1 MNVKKKP
8 SKRILAAFLALLM
21 ILTMGQTGMI
31 GAFAAEQGY
40 TVTVTNSETSDP
52 VEGATLTV
60 ISAKDVTNF
69 DVVKADETF
78 TDDDNDGDI
87 EIAAIAEYL
96 ESNPDAEIS
105 FSFTVSAKD
114 YQTSDTQFIYV
125 RSENL
130 EDGFSVAL
138 KQNPT
143 VTVNVADE
151 DAANISAYLLAD
163 KDDKEGTEINISDD
177 TADFVPVGSFVKF
190 EIQDK
195 SNYITEITATNGEE
209 KAEPVISE
217 EITYVYEITDD
228 FVLDVE
234 YTAETYTLSVTYHDA
249 EGTVTADDSVSGK
262 LPGEVTVS
270 KSETQTVF
278 TITPNSQY
286 KISGIFF
293 NDANK
298 ENNLAPTNAEDREK
312 SYSFSVDN
320 TSIAAGSSN
329 TLDITFELR
338 TFTITVSQ
346 VVEGRGTVT
355 VCDENG
361 NIEPS
366 ANNPQSYEVLSGTTI
381 TLNFEGKEDY
391 KLVNLSSDDPNKQ
404 QLFSE
409 VVENTYTFSVD
420 KDIAF
425 TVDFNKIDSEL
436 LVGVPLDSI
445 FDVQGA
451 KLVDGVYYSSE
462 SSVTIT
468 PKKTIIYN
476 GETILENVSRADL
489 FFDGEFHEAK
499 LGLIKHP
506 ITIDKDTTITPLQIY
521 SGNWFSCDSDAVMK
535 IVFDTTAPVI
545 GEING
550 LPDEDKYVNTNI
562 TVSFT
567 VTDELSGVDSVQ
579 VTNDYNPDEKV
590 TCSPNNEGVYEFT
603 VPVRT
608 DYTGSVTYT
617 VTATDNVGKFSKKE
631 FIVKNDTESPILSE
645 NEENQ
650 PPILFKNNDGD
661 FFHHL
666 LNAIS
671 FGKLG
676 TEKTTI
682 DFAVS
687 DGNGVGFGGSS
698 YVEVMFVPDGKRVGS
713 DGNIIKTSKNGS
725 NSVSITAD
733 DLKGTFK
740 GTIYYKLTDDLG
752 NPTSEWQMITSANS
766 NILSEDATSGTDIS
780 LVMIENIAPVIS
792 EADIKPA
799 SDDVIYNDEMNI
811 VSGDVTFTID
821 ISDADSAA
829 DVDDNSG
836 LYSYVVTDLNKP
848 AEQATIQSVEYTQE
862 TDTDTVTVSTQ
873 ELQPNNEGVFQF
885 EVSVTDNAGNENH
898 KTFSVSQDL
907 TSPVITNFAFDI
919 KDHQDVKGD
928 AFKAVEVTDYGFYFK
943 QDVTV
948 TVTAEDITS
957 KNEINSGLQNI
968 QVYTV
973 DVEKGRKDVLDAKVV
988 INDSNGT
995 AEFTIPCNFKGQIY
1009 AMATDNVGNTP
1020 ENSKLPADYS
1030 SAEITSEQEHYYP
1043 FNEEGYT
1050 HPSGTVVESLDKHS
1064 ETSSIVITA
1073 PQPIGTQNTNYS
1085 YYYDLNQEAV
1095 ADTELSYPDSTVQVP
1110 LYNSDPTFDVTV
1122 SDSYS
1127 GIRNVKW
1134 TVIEGGASTSKE
1146 ISVDNTGQI
1155 TNNTD
1160 AQWSIPNGTMDANLV
1175 TQLTGSV
1182 PVTGNYN
1189 DMVLVVELTDRAGNV
1204 SYDYYTFGIDKT
1216 APVISVSYNNNNA
1229 DQRSGNTYFDA
1240 DRTAT
1245 IVIEERNFNAE
1256 NVVVNVT
1263 KDGRT
1268 YPVSLSWRN
1277 ENGTEHN
1284 GDDTRHITTITYD
1297 SDGDY
1302 TFSVSYTDRA
1312 QNRNN
1317 GVNYGN
1323 SVAPT
1328 AFTVDKTAP
1337 VISVTYNNNNAQNGH
1352 YFRSDRTATIVITE
1366 HNFDVNRVVFTRTAS
1381 LNGSNITIPSVSWNN
1396 NGDVHTAT
1404 IHYTADGD
1412 YTFNIAM
1419 DDMAGNTNNGV
1430 DYGASVAANSFTVDK
1445 TQPSVELREGYEGEH
1460 GFINAMQ
1467 YNAEVIPSIFTN
1479 DNNYDSNGITVQL
1492 TKIARASNGDAE
1504 DVTNTYIKNMP
1515 QKGQSIDNDT
1525 FSADNGV
1532 FDRDD
1537 DGIYTLSVSMRDMAG
1552 NSDSETAVF
1561 TVNRYGSVYVFDGSL
1576 PELRNGYS
1584 NTVDSDLIIRE
1595 YNPSAI
1601 ESDENSLILQLT
1613 KDGSELSNVN
1623 YRVNGD
1629 NSSTG
1634 ASGWYEREYIIP
1646 RETFYTTEDVTDANG
1661 NTVPQQKLI
1670 DGIYNLYIST
1680 KDSAGNLSETTEN
1693 NTPVITNEETQFES
1707 SKVSFTLDATKP
1719 QIVNVNSSDI
1729 EINKDTNQLIVNA
1742 EKLTLNVEISDNV
1755 AIDTVEVHKG
1765 INDSNFVTYNMDDI
1779 VSGKDTISDAV
1790 ADNYMELTCNVTVEN
1805 GFNED
1810 EIFFVVKDKAGN
1822 VINTSA
1828 ENSDE
1833 NTVYDLGAFSFL
1845 NNVTVDTNPFV
1856 LWFANKPLFWG
1867 SIGALAAIL
1876 IGVFLIIFFK
1886 KRKKNDDEE
1895 KAES

>member
-114 YQTSDTQFIYV
+114 YQTSDTQFINV
-125 RSENL
+125 SSENL
-130 EDGFSVAL
+130 EGGFSVSL

-195 SNYITEITATNGEE
+195 SNYITEITATNGGE

-234 YTAETYTLSVTYHDA
+234 YTAETYTLRVTYHDA

-391 KLVNLSSDDPNKQ
+391 KLVNLSSNDPNKQ

-550 LPDEDKYVNTNI
+550 LPDEDERVNTNR
-562 TVSFT
+562 TFPFT
-567 VTDELSGVDSVQ
+567 VTDDLSGVDSKA
-579 VTNDYNPDEKV
+579 VTATRKYTVLVDGKEKILTENV
-590 TCSPNNEGVYEFT
+590 TVTQSATNNQYSIEFE
-603 VPVRT
+603 PVVN
-608 DYTGSVTYT
+608 YTGSITYT
-617 VTATDNVGKFSKKE
+617 VTATDNVGKSSTKE
-631 FIVKNDTESPILSE
+631 FIVKNDTESPILSGK
-645 NEENQ
+645 EENQ

-687 DGNGVGFGGSS
+687 DGEGVGFGDSS
-698 YVEVMFVPDGKRVGS
+698 YVEVMFVPVGKKVGS
-713 DGNIIKTSKNGS
+713 DGNIIKTSENGS

-752 NPTSEWQMITSANS
+752 NPTPEWQMITSANS

-780 LVMIENIAPVIS
+780 LVMIENIKPTITITPSSIS
-792 EADIKPA
+792 DESYVNSENKT
-799 SDDVIYNDEMNI
+799 IYNGDASFTVNMN
-811 VSGDVTFTID
+811 DQ
-821 ISDADSAA
+821 
-829 DVDDNSG
+829 NSG
-836 LYSYVVTDLNKP
+836 LYSYAVTINGKAQNDKEEPELFPSEEKIQDEGKPVYEKTVSLTTENLTANEDGSFVV
-848 AEQATIQSVEYTQE
+848 E
-862 TDTDTVTVSTQ
+862 VTVIDNSG
-873 ELQPNNEGVFQF
+873 NVNEETCTVYKD
-885 EVSVTDNAGNENH
+885 TTA
-898 KTFSVSQDL
+898 
-907 TSPVITNFAFDI
+907 PVITNFEFDTE
-919 KDHQDVKGD
+919 DGNVHEEG
-928 AFKAVEVTDYGFYFK
+928 AAVEVTDYGFYFK
-943 QDVTV
+943 KNVEVTISANDPEV
-948 TVTAEDITS
+948 SNEITS
-957 KNEINSGLQNI
+957 GVQSITYKIDGI
-968 QVYTV
+968 
-973 DVEKGRKDVLDAKVV
+973 DAKGNSYTNEETVNV
-988 INDSNGT
+988 QDATTSFSIEVAKG
-995 AEFTIPCNFKGQIY
+995 FKGQIY
-1009 AMATDNVGNTP
+1009 AFATDNVN
-1020 ENSKLPADYS
+1020 NSGSYV
-1030 SAEITSEQEHYYP
+1030 
-1043 FNEEGYT
+1043 
-1050 HPSGTVVESLDKHS
+1050 HPDGTVVESLDKHS
-1064 ETSSIVITA
+1064 ESSSIVITA

-1095 ADTELSYPDSTVQVP
+1095 ADMELSYPDSTVQVP

-1268 YPVSLSWRN
+1268 YPVTLSWRN

-1284 GDDTRHITTITYD
+1284 GDDTRHITSITYD

-1366 HNFDVNRVVFTRTAS
+1366 HNFDVNRVVFTRSAS

-1445 TQPSVELREGYEGEH
+1445 TINVPVITFSDKENGGAADDEDKRSFNDIVRPIITVNDVNYGSVNVELSRIVRNGTQGDLQSLL
-1460 GFINAMQ
+1460 A
-1467 YNAEVIPSIFTN
+1467 IPNGNGTFTSEN
-1479 DNNYDSNGITVQL
+1479 FPE
-1492 TKIARASNGDAE
+1492 KIEN
-1504 DVTNTYIKNMP
+1504 
-1515 QKGQSIDNDT
+1515 
-1525 FSADNGV
+1525 
-1532 FDRDD
+1532 
-1537 DGIYTLSVSMRDMAG
+1537 DGIYSFSVTLTDLAG
-1552 NSDSETAVF
+1552 NTQTADEVF
-1561 TVNRYGSVYVFDGSL
+1561 TVNRFGSVYVFNDVLNAAIENNYNQSISGNVVITEYNADPISKEMIQVTRDGSPVSL
-1576 PELRNGYS
+1576 DDNVSSKTG
-1584 NTVDSDLIIRE
+1584 NTRAED
-1595 YNPSAI
+1595 
-1601 ESDENSLILQLT
+1601 
-1613 KDGSELSNVN
+1613 
-1623 YRVNGD
+1623 
-1629 NSSTG
+1629 
-1634 ASGWYEREYIIP
+1634 GWYQNTYTIP
-1646 RETFYTTEDVTDANG
+1646 QSAFAA
-1661 NTVPQQKLI
+1661 
-1670 DGIYNLYIST
+1670 DGIYNIYISSV
-1680 KDSAGNLSETTEN
+1680 DNSG
-1693 NTPVITNEETQFES
+1693 NTPEMSGENIYYGENKLEG
-1707 SKVSFTLDATKP
+1707 KDASFIIDATKP
-1719 QIVNVNSSDI
+1719 QIVNVYSDEVELSGDQAI
-1729 EINKDTNQLIVNA
+1729 INA
-1742 EKLTLNVEISDNV
+1742 ESLILKYEISDNI
-1755 AIDTVEVHKG
+1755 AIDTIEVHKG
-1765 INDSNFVTYNMDDI
+1765 INDPDPQKIVMDKVIEDSQATTSADGENRNYTSYIGDI
-1779 VSGKDTISDAV
+1779 K
-1790 ADNYMELTCNVTVEN
+1790 VEN

-1810 EIFFVVKDKAGN
+1810 EIYFVITDKAGN
-1822 VINTSA
+1822 VINTSS
-1828 ENSDE
+1828 ENTDE
-1833 NTVYDLGAFSFL
+1833 NTAYDLGTFKFL
-1845 NNVTVDTNPFV
+1845 NNITVDTNPFV

>member
-195 SNYITEITATNGEE
+195 SNYITEITATNGGE

-249 EGTVTADDSVSGK
+249 EGTVTADDSVSGT

-381 TLNFEGKEDY
+381 TLNFEGNEDY

-545 GEING
+545 GKING
-550 LPDEDKYVNTNI
+550 LPDEDEHVNTNR

-567 VTDELSGVDSVQ
+567 VTDELSGVDSVTATRSYGKISDEP
-579 VTNDYNPDEKV
+579 VTVSSSNGSYSLSVEPVSGYTGDITYEITAIDHVGNSSTK
-590 TCSPNNEGVYEFT
+590 EFT
-603 VPVRT
+603 VQ
-608 DYTGSVTYT
+608 
-617 VTATDNVGKFSKKE
+617 
-631 FIVKNDTESPILSE
+631 NDTVAPQLA
-645 NEENQ
+645 
-650 PPILFKNNDGD
+650 DGD
-661 FFHHL
+661 AVIFSDNEDNFFRWL

-671 FGKLG
+671 FGNWGNNEITVTVNAK
-676 TEKTTI
+676 
-682 DFAVS
+682 D
-687 DGNGVGFGGSS
+687 DGAGFGDSDIANAT
-698 YVEVMFVPDGKRVGS
+698 VEFVPENGKVGDTGNLKASASINTDGKAE
-713 DGNIIKTSKNGS
+713 IKIDTEELINKNE
-725 NSVSITAD
+725 V
-733 DLKGTFK
+733 FK
-740 GTIYYKLTDDLG
+740 GTVYITLSDKLG
-752 NPTSEWQMITSANS
+752 NPTEPILVTTTNS
-766 NILSEDATSGTDIS
+766 NILNGTDSII
-780 LVMIENIAPVIS
+780 MIESVKPTITITPSSIS
-792 EADIKPA
+792 GKSYVNSENKT
-799 SDDVIYNDEMNI
+799 IYNGDASFTVNMN
-811 VSGDVTFTID
+811 DQ
-821 ISDADSAA
+821 
-829 DVDDNSG
+829 NSG
-836 LYSYVVTDLNKP
+836 LYSYAVTINGKAQNDKEVPELFPSEENIQDEGKPVYEETVSLTTENLTANEDGSFVVK
-848 AEQATIQSVEYTQE
+848 
-862 TDTDTVTVSTQ
+862 VTVI
-873 ELQPNNEGVFQF
+873 
-885 EVSVTDNAGNENH
+885 DNSGNVNDETCTVY
-898 KTFSVSQDL
+898 KDT
-907 TSPVITNFAFDI
+907 TAPVITNFEFDTE
-919 KDHQDVKGD
+919 DGNVHEEG
-928 AFKAVEVTDYGFYFK
+928 AAVEVTDYGFYFK
-943 QDVTV
+943 KNVKVTISANDPEV
-948 TVTAEDITS
+948 SNEITS
-957 KNEINSGLQNI
+957 GVQSITYKIDGI
-968 QVYTV
+968 
-973 DVEKGRKDVLDAKVV
+973 DAKGNSYTNEETVNV
-988 INDSNGT
+988 QDATTSFSIEVAKG
-995 AEFTIPCNFKGQIY
+995 FKGQIY
-1009 AMATDNVGNTP
+1009 AFATDNVN
-1020 ENSKLPADYS
+1020 NSGS
-1030 SAEITSEQEHYYP
+1030 HV
-1043 FNEEGYT
+1043 
-1050 HPSGTVVESLDKHS
+1050 HPDGTVVESLDKHS
-1064 ETSSIVITA
+1064 ESSSIVITA

-1095 ADTELSYPDSTVQVP
+1095 ADMELSYPDSTVQVP

-1268 YPVSLSWRN
+1268 YPVTLSWRN

-1284 GDDTRHITTITYD
+1284 GDDTRHITSITYD

-1445 TQPSVELREGYEGEH
+1445 TINVPVITFSDKENGGAADDEDKRSFNDIVRPIITVNDVNYGSVNVELSRIVRNGTQGDLQSLL
-1460 GFINAMQ
+1460 A
-1467 YNAEVIPSIFTN
+1467 IPNGNGTFTSEN
-1479 DNNYDSNGITVQL
+1479 FPE
-1492 TKIARASNGDAE
+1492 KIEN
-1504 DVTNTYIKNMP
+1504 
-1515 QKGQSIDNDT
+1515 
-1525 FSADNGV
+1525 
-1532 FDRDD
+1532 
-1537 DGIYTLSVSMRDMAG
+1537 DGIYSFSVTLTDLAG
-1552 NSDSETAVF
+1552 NTQTADEVF
-1561 TVNRYGSVYVFDGSL
+1561 TVNRFGSVYVFNDVLNAAIENNYNQSISGNVVITEYNADPISKEMIQVTRDGSPVSL
-1576 PELRNGYS
+1576 DDNVSSKTG
-1584 NTVDSDLIIRE
+1584 NTRAED
-1595 YNPSAI
+1595 
-1601 ESDENSLILQLT
+1601 
-1613 KDGSELSNVN
+1613 
-1623 YRVNGD
+1623 
-1629 NSSTG
+1629 
-1634 ASGWYEREYIIP
+1634 GWYQNTYTIP
-1646 RETFYTTEDVTDANG
+1646 QSAFAA
-1661 NTVPQQKLI
+1661 
-1670 DGIYNLYIST
+1670 DGIYNIYISSV
-1680 KDSAGNLSETTEN
+1680 DNSG
-1693 NTPVITNEETQFES
+1693 NTPEMSGENIYYGENKLEG
-1707 SKVSFTLDATKP
+1707 KDASFIIDATKP
-1719 QIVNVNSSDI
+1719 QIVNVYSDEVELSGDQAI
-1729 EINKDTNQLIVNA
+1729 INA
-1742 EKLTLNVEISDNV
+1742 ESLILKYEISDNI
-1755 AIDTVEVHKG
+1755 AIDTIEVHKG
-1765 INDSNFVTYNMDDI
+1765 INDPDPQKIVMDKVIEDSQATTSADGENRNYTSYIGDI
-1779 VSGKDTISDAV
+1779 K
-1790 ADNYMELTCNVTVEN
+1790 VEN

-1810 EIFFVVKDKAGN
+1810 EIYFVITDKAGN
-1822 VINTSA
+1822 VINTSS
-1828 ENSDE
+1828 ENTDE
-1833 NTVYDLGAFSFL
+1833 NTAYDLGTFKFL
-1845 NNVTVDTNPFV
+1845 NNITVDTNPFV

>member
-687 DGNGVGFGGSS
+687 DGEGVGFGDSS
-698 YVEVMFVPDGKRVGS
+698 YVEVMFVPVGKKVGS
-713 DGNIIKTSKNGS
+713 DGNIIKTSENGS

-752 NPTSEWQMITSANS
+752 NPTPEWQMITSANS

-780 LVMIENIAPVIS
+780 LVMIENIKPTITITPSSIS
-792 EADIKPA
+792 DESYVNSENKT
-799 SDDVIYNDEMNI
+799 IYNGDASFTVNMN
-811 VSGDVTFTID
+811 DQ
-821 ISDADSAA
+821 
-829 DVDDNSG
+829 NSG
-836 LYSYVVTDLNKP
+836 LYSYAVTINGKAQNDKEEPELFPSEEKIQDEGKPVYEKTVSLTTENLTANEDGSFVV
-848 AEQATIQSVEYTQE
+848 E
-862 TDTDTVTVSTQ
+862 VTVIDNSG
-873 ELQPNNEGVFQF
+873 NVNEETCTVYKD
-885 EVSVTDNAGNENH
+885 TTA
-898 KTFSVSQDL
+898 
-907 TSPVITNFAFDI
+907 PVITNFEFDTE
-919 KDHQDVKGD
+919 DGNVHEEG
-928 AFKAVEVTDYGFYFK
+928 AAVEVTDYGFYFK
-943 QDVTV
+943 KNVEVTISANDPEV
-948 TVTAEDITS
+948 SNEITS
-957 KNEINSGLQNI
+957 GVQSITYKIDGI
-968 QVYTV
+968 
-973 DVEKGRKDVLDAKVV
+973 DAKGNSYTNEETVNV
-988 INDSNGT
+988 QDATTSFSIEVAKG
-995 AEFTIPCNFKGQIY
+995 FKGQIY
-1009 AMATDNVGNTP
+1009 AFATDNVN
-1020 ENSKLPADYS
+1020 NSGSYV
-1030 SAEITSEQEHYYP
+1030 
-1043 FNEEGYT
+1043 
-1050 HPSGTVVESLDKHS
+1050 HPDGTVVESLDKHS
-1064 ETSSIVITA
+1064 ESSSIVITA

-1095 ADTELSYPDSTVQVP
+1095 ADMELSYPDSTVQVP

-1268 YPVSLSWRN
+1268 YPVTLSWRN

-1284 GDDTRHITTITYD
+1284 GDDTRHITSITYD

-1366 HNFDVNRVVFTRTAS
+1366 HNFDVNRVVFTRSAS

-1445 TQPSVELREGYEGEH
+1445 TINVPVITFSDKENGGAADDEDKRSFNDIVRPIITVNDVNYGSVNVELSRIVRNGTQGDLQSLL
-1460 GFINAMQ
+1460 A
-1467 YNAEVIPSIFTN
+1467 IPNGNGTFTSEN
-1479 DNNYDSNGITVQL
+1479 FPE
-1492 TKIARASNGDAE
+1492 KIEN
-1504 DVTNTYIKNMP
+1504 
-1515 QKGQSIDNDT
+1515 
-1525 FSADNGV
+1525 
-1532 FDRDD
+1532 
-1537 DGIYTLSVSMRDMAG
+1537 DGIYSFSVTLTDLAG
-1552 NSDSETAVF
+1552 NTQTADEVF
-1561 TVNRYGSVYVFDGSL
+1561 TVNRFGSVYVFNDVLNAAIENNYNQSISGNVVITEYNADPISKEMIQVTRDGSPVSL
-1576 PELRNGYS
+1576 DDNVSSKTG
-1584 NTVDSDLIIRE
+1584 NTRAED
-1595 YNPSAI
+1595 
-1601 ESDENSLILQLT
+1601 
-1613 KDGSELSNVN
+1613 
-1623 YRVNGD
+1623 
-1629 NSSTG
+1629 
-1634 ASGWYEREYIIP
+1634 GWYQNTYTIP
-1646 RETFYTTEDVTDANG
+1646 QSAFAA
-1661 NTVPQQKLI
+1661 
-1670 DGIYNLYIST
+1670 DGIYNIYISSV
-1680 KDSAGNLSETTEN
+1680 DNSG
-1693 NTPVITNEETQFES
+1693 NTPEMSGENIYYGENKLEG
-1707 SKVSFTLDATKP
+1707 KDASFIIDATKP
-1719 QIVNVNSSDI
+1719 QIVNVYSDEVELSGDQAI
-1729 EINKDTNQLIVNA
+1729 INA
-1742 EKLTLNVEISDNV
+1742 ESLILKYEISDNI
-1755 AIDTVEVHKG
+1755 AIDTIEVHKG
-1765 INDSNFVTYNMDDI
+1765 INDPDPQKIVMDKVIEDSQATTSADGENRNYTSYIGDI
-1779 VSGKDTISDAV
+1779 K
-1790 ADNYMELTCNVTVEN
+1790 VEN

-1810 EIFFVVKDKAGN
+1810 EIYFVITDKAGN
-1822 VINTSA
+1822 VINTSS
-1828 ENSDE
+1828 ENTDE
-1833 NTVYDLGAFSFL
+1833 NTAYDLGTFKFL
-1845 NNVTVDTNPFV
+1845 NNITVDTNPFV

>member
-1 MNVKKKP
+1 MNVKKRP
-8 SKRILAAFLALLM
+8 SKRILAALLALLM
-21 ILTMGQTGMI
+21 VLTMGQTGMI

-40 TVTVTNSETSDP
+40 TVTVTDSETGTP

-60 ISAKDVTNF
+60 ISAKDVTDF

-96 ESNPDAEIS
+96 ESDPAAEIS

-114 YQTSDTQFIYV
+114 YQTSDEQFVIV
-125 RSENL
+125 NSENL
-130 EDGFSVAL
+130 EDEFSVAL

-151 DAANISAYLLAD
+151 DSANISAYLLAD
-163 KDDKEGTEINISDD
+163 KDDNEGTEINISDD

-195 SNYITEITATNGEE
+195 SYYITEITATNGGE
-209 KAEPVISE
+209 KADPVISE

-228 FVLDVE
+228 FVLNVV
-234 YTAETYTLSVTYHDA
+234 YQAETYTLKVTYNEK
-249 EGTVTADDSVSGK
+249 EGTVVPDNSVTGDLK
-262 LPGEVTVS
+262 GEVTVS
-270 KSETQTVF
+270 KSEIETVF

-298 ENNLAPTNAEDREK
+298 ENNLAPTNVEDCEK
-312 SYSFSVDN
+312 SYVFSIDN
-320 TSIAAGSSN
+320 TSIAADSRN
-329 TLDITFELR
+329 TLEITFELR
-338 TFTITVSQ
+338 TFTITISEVT
-346 VVEGRGTVT
+346 EGRGTVT

-366 ANNPQSYEVLSGTTI
+366 GNNPQSYEVLSGTNI
-381 TLNFEGKEDY
+381 TLNFEGKAGY
-391 KLVNLSSDDPNKQ
+391 KLVNLTSDDSDPNNQ
-404 QLFSE
+404 QLFSK
-409 VVENTYTFSVD
+409 VVDEKYTFSVD
-420 KDIAF
+420 KDITF
-425 TVDFNKIDSEL
+425 TADFNEINSEL
-436 LVGVPLDSI
+436 LVGIPLDSI
-445 FDVQGA
+445 FVVEGA
-451 KLVDGVYYSSE
+451 VLVDGVYYSSND
-462 SSVTIT
+462 SVTIT
-468 PKKTIIYN
+468 PKETIIYN
-476 GETILENVSRADL
+476 GETILENVSIADL
-489 FFDGEFHEAK
+489 FFDGEFHE
-499 LGLIKHP
+499 IKFRP
-506 ITIDKDTTITPLQIY
+506 ITIDKDTKITPLQIY
-521 SGNWFSCDSDAVMK
+521 GGDWFSKQWFSCDSNAVMEIK
-535 IVFDTTAPVI
+535 FDNARPEITSIDVNQDDYFNTSQTAY
-545 GEING
+545 INVQ
-550 LPDEDKYVNTNI
+550 ED
-562 TVSFT
+562 
-567 VTDELSGVDSVQ
+567 LSGVKSVI
-579 VTNDYNPDEKV
+579 VTNDYNDDEKV
-590 TCSPNNEGVYEFT
+590 TCSPNDEGAYEFA
-603 VPVRT
+603 VPVRN
-608 DYTGSVTYT
+608 DYTGPITYT
-617 VTATDNVGKFSKKE
+617 VTATDNVGNSSTKE
-631 FIVKNDTESPILSE
+631 FTVKNDTVAPELTYV
-645 NEENQ
+645 NFGEENTSA
-650 PPILFKNNDGD
+650 FAH
-661 FFHHL
+661 F
-666 LNAIS
+666 LNKIS
-671 FGKLG
+671 FGKWFN
-676 TEKTTI
+676 EKLTLTI
-682 DFAVS
+682 TATDPKYDSDDQNSSAGFDGVKSKAIVTFYDESSEEIKSYGNDEENKIIIDESGKATLSVPSSDF
-687 DGNGVGFGGSS
+687 NGV
-698 YVEVMFVPDGKRVGS
+698 
-713 DGNIIKTSKNGS
+713 
-725 NSVSITAD
+725 
-733 DLKGTFK
+733 FK
-740 GTIYYKLTDDLG
+740 GTVKVKIYDSLANASDAILVT
-752 NPTSEWQMITSANS
+752 TANS
-766 NILSEDATSGTDIS
+766 NILSDDSPVI
-780 LVMIENIAPVIS
+780 MIESNLPEVNINPSSADS
-792 EADIKPA
+792 ENGVDYTVDGKT
-799 SDDVIYNDEMNI
+799 IYNGEVSFAIDMKDEDSGLYEYRIAFVKSVPPTENDLFNENNIIGI
-811 VSGDVTFTID
+811 VSEKTDLTNQGDILTELPFKDNQSI
-821 ISDADSAA
+821 ISDPDYINSDGNYILA
-829 DVDDNSG
+829 VEVTDNSG
-836 LYSYVVTDLNKP
+836 NV
-848 AEQATIQSVEYTQE
+848 A
-862 TDTDTVTVSTQ
+862 TDTCTVYKDTTT
-873 ELQPNNEGVFQF
+873 
-885 EVSVTDNAGNENH
+885 
-898 KTFSVSQDL
+898 
-907 TSPVITNFAFDI
+907 PVITNFEFNTEDGSVSEEDT
-919 KDHQDVKGD
+919 KT
-928 AFKAVEVTDYGFYFK
+928 AVEVTDYGFYFK
-943 QDVTV
+943 KDVTV
-948 TVTAEDITS
+948 TISANDPVVS
-957 KNEINSGLQNI
+957 NEIASGVQSITYKIDGIDAQGNS
-968 QVYTV
+968 YTQEETV
-973 DVEKGRKDVLDAKVV
+973 NVQDDTTSFSIEVAKG
-988 INDSNGT
+988 
-995 AEFTIPCNFKGQIY
+995 FKGQIY
-1009 AMATDNVGNTP
+1009 AFATDNVN
-1020 ENSKLPADYS
+1020 NSGSYV
-1030 SAEITSEQEHYYP
+1030 
-1043 FNEEGYT
+1043 
-1050 HPSGTVVESLDKHS
+1050 HPDGTVVESLDKHS
-1064 ETSSIVITA
+1064 ESSSIVITA
-1073 PQPIGTQNTNYS
+1073 PRAAGTQNNAYS
-1085 YYYDLNQEAV
+1085 YKYDLNENAV
-1095 ADTELSYPDSTVQVP
+1095 TDTELSYPDNTVQVP
-1110 LYNSDPTFDVTV
+1110 LYNSDPTFNVTV

-1134 TVIEGGASTSKE
+1134 TVIEGGTSTSKE
-1146 ISVDNTGQI
+1146 ISVDNTGKI

-1160 AQWSIPNGTMDANLV
+1160 AQWSIPNDTMDANLV
-1175 TQLTGSV
+1175 TQITGSI

-1189 DMVLVVELTDRAGNV
+1189 NMVLVVELTDRAGNV

-1216 APVISVSYNNNNA
+1216 APVISVTYNNNNA

-1240 DRTAT
+1240 NRTAT
-1245 IVIEERNFNAE
+1245 IVIEERNFNSQ

-1263 KDGRT
+1263 KDGRS

-1277 ENGTEHN
+1277 ENGTANN
-1284 GDDTRHITTITYD
+1284 GDGTRHITSITYD

-1366 HNFDVNRVVFTRTAS
+1366 HNFDVNRVVFTRTAA

-1445 TQPSVELREGYEGEH
+1445 TQPTVELREGNNGEH
-1460 GFINAMQ
+1460 GFIDTNQ

-1479 DNNYDSNGITVQL
+1479 DNNYDQNGITVKL
-1492 TKIARASNGDAE
+1492 TKIARASNGDAI
-1504 DVTNTYIKNMP
+1504 DVTSEYIKNMP

-1525 FSADNGV
+1525 FRADNGV
-1532 FDRDD
+1532 YDRDD

-1552 NSDSETAVF
+1552 NSYSKTAVF

-1601 ESDENSLILQLT
+1601 KSDEDSLILQLT

-1634 ASGWYEREYIIP
+1634 VSGWYEREYIIP
-1646 RETFYTTEDVTDANG
+1646 RDTFYTTENVTDANG
-1661 NTVPQQKLI
+1661 NTVQQQKLI

-1680 KDSAGNLSETTEN
+1680 EDSADNLSETTEN
-1693 NTPVITNEETQFES
+1693 NTPVTTSDGTQFES

-1719 QIVNVNSSDI
+1719 QIVNVDSSDI
-1729 EINKDTNQLIVNA
+1729 EIGKDTNQLIVNA
-1742 EKLTLNVEISDNV
+1742 EKLTLNVEISDNI

-1765 INDSNFVTYNMDDI
+1765 INDSNIVTYNMDDL
-1779 VSGKDTISDAV
+1779 VSGKAEISDAT

-1833 NTVYDLGAFSFL
+1833 NTAYDLGAFRFL

-1895 KAES
+1895 QAES

>member
-143 VTVNVADE
+143 ITVNVADE

-195 SNYITEITATNGEE
+195 SNYITEITATNGGE

-249 EGTVTADDSVSGK
+249 EGTVTADDSVSGT

-545 GEING
+545 GKING
-550 LPDEDKYVNTNI
+550 LPGEDEYVNTNR
-562 TVSFT
+562 TFPFT
-567 VTDELSGVDSVQ
+567 VTDDLSGVDSKT
-579 VTNDYNPDEKV
+579 VTATRKYTALVDGKEKILTENV
-590 TCSPNNEGVYEFT
+590 TVTQSATNNQYSIEFE
-603 VPVRT
+603 PVVN
-608 DYTGSVTYT
+608 YTGPITYT
-617 VTATDNVGKFSKKE
+617 VTATDNVGKSSKKE

-687 DGNGVGFGGSS
+687 DGNGVGFGDSS
-698 YVEVMFVPDGKRVGS
+698 YVEVMFVPVGKKVGS
-713 DGNIIKTSKNGS
+713 DGNIIKTSEKG

-733 DLKGTFK
+733 DLIGPFK

-752 NPTSEWQMITSANS
+752 NPTADWQMITSANS

-780 LVMIENIAPVIS
+780 LVMIENNAPVIS

-848 AEQATIQSVEYTQE
+848 AEQATIQSVKYTQE

-873 ELQPNNEGVFQF
+873 ELQPNDRGFFQF
-885 EVSVTDNAGNENH
+885 EVSVTDNAGNESH

-907 TSPVITNFAFDI
+907 TSPVIT
-919 KDHQDVKGD
+919 K
-928 AFKAVEVTDYGFYFK
+928 FKFNTEDGNVYEGAAVEVTDYGFYFK
-943 QDVTV
+943 KNVEVTISANDPEV
-948 TVTAEDITS
+948 SNERTSGVQSITY
-957 KNEINSGLQNI
+957 KIDGI
-968 QVYTV
+968 
-973 DVEKGRKDVLDAKVV
+973 DAKGNSYTNEETVNV
-988 INDSNGT
+988 QDATTSFSIEVAKG
-995 AEFTIPCNFKGQIY
+995 FKGQIY
-1009 AMATDNVGNTP
+1009 AFATDNVN
-1020 ENSKLPADYS
+1020 NSGSYV
-1030 SAEITSEQEHYYP
+1030 
-1043 FNEEGYT
+1043 
-1050 HPSGTVVESLDKHS
+1050 HPDGTVVESLDKHS
-1064 ETSSIVITA
+1064 ESSSIVITA

-1095 ADTELSYPDSTVQVP
+1095 ADMELSYPDSTVQVP

-1240 DRTAT
+1240 DRTAM

-1263 KDGRT
+1263 KDGKT

-1445 TQPSVELREGYEGEH
+1445 TINVPVITFSDKENGGAADDEDKRSFNDIVRPIITVNDVNYGSVNVELSRIVRNGTQGDLQSLL
-1460 GFINAMQ
+1460 A
-1467 YNAEVIPSIFTN
+1467 IPNGNGTFTSEN
-1479 DNNYDSNGITVQL
+1479 FPE
-1492 TKIARASNGDAE
+1492 KIEN
-1504 DVTNTYIKNMP
+1504 
-1515 QKGQSIDNDT
+1515 
-1525 FSADNGV
+1525 
-1532 FDRDD
+1532 
-1537 DGIYTLSVSMRDMAG
+1537 DGIYSFSVTLTDLAG
-1552 NSDSETAVF
+1552 NTQTADEVF
-1561 TVNRYGSVYVFDGSL
+1561 TVNRFGSVYVFNDVLNAAIENNYNQSISGNVVITEYNADPISKEMIQVTRDGSPVSL
-1576 PELRNGYS
+1576 DDNVSSKTG
-1584 NTVDSDLIIRE
+1584 NTRAED
-1595 YNPSAI
+1595 
-1601 ESDENSLILQLT
+1601 
-1613 KDGSELSNVN
+1613 
-1623 YRVNGD
+1623 
-1629 NSSTG
+1629 
-1634 ASGWYEREYIIP
+1634 GWYQNTYTIP
-1646 RETFYTTEDVTDANG
+1646 QSAFAA
-1661 NTVPQQKLI
+1661 
-1670 DGIYNLYIST
+1670 DGIYNIYISSV
-1680 KDSAGNLSETTEN
+1680 DNSG
-1693 NTPVITNEETQFES
+1693 NTPEMSGENIYYGENKLEG
-1707 SKVSFTLDATKP
+1707 KDASFIIDATKP
-1719 QIVNVNSSDI
+1719 QIVNVYSDEVELSGDQAI
-1729 EINKDTNQLIVNA
+1729 INA
-1742 EKLTLNVEISDNV
+1742 ESLILKYEISDNI
-1755 AIDTVEVHKG
+1755 AIDTIEVHKG
-1765 INDSNFVTYNMDDI
+1765 INDPDPQKIVMDKVIEDSQATTSADGENRNYTSYIGDI
-1779 VSGKDTISDAV
+1779 K
-1790 ADNYMELTCNVTVEN
+1790 VEN

-1810 EIFFVVKDKAGN
+1810 EIYFVITDKAGN
-1822 VINTSA
+1822 VINTSS
-1828 ENSDE
+1828 ENTDE
-1833 NTVYDLGAFSFL
+1833 NTAYDLGTFKFL
-1845 NNVTVDTNPFV
+1845 NNITVDTNPFV

>member
-114 YQTSDTQFIYV
+114 YQTSDTQFINV
-125 RSENL
+125 SSENL
-130 EDGFSVAL
+130 EEGFSVSL

-195 SNYITEITATNGEE
+195 SNYITEITATNGGE

-249 EGTVTADDSVSGK
+249 EGTVTADDSVSGT

-545 GEING
+545 GKING
-550 LPDEDKYVNTNI
+550 LPDEDEHVNTNR

-567 VTDELSGVDSVQ
+567 VTDELSGVDSVTATRSYGKISDEP
-579 VTNDYNPDEKV
+579 VTVSSSNGSYSLSVEPVSGYTGDITYEITAIDHVGNSSTK
-590 TCSPNNEGVYEFT
+590 EFT
-603 VPVRT
+603 VQ
-608 DYTGSVTYT
+608 
-617 VTATDNVGKFSKKE
+617 
-631 FIVKNDTESPILSE
+631 NDTVAPQLA
-645 NEENQ
+645 
-650 PPILFKNNDGD
+650 DGD
-661 FFHHL
+661 AVIFSDNEDNFFRWL

-671 FGKLG
+671 FGNWGNNEITVTVNAK
-676 TEKTTI
+676 
-682 DFAVS
+682 D
-687 DGNGVGFGGSS
+687 DGAGFGDSDIANAT
-698 YVEVMFVPDGKRVGS
+698 VEFVPENGKVGDTGNLKASASINTDGKAE
-713 DGNIIKTSKNGS
+713 IKIDTEELINKNE
-725 NSVSITAD
+725 V
-733 DLKGTFK
+733 FK
-740 GTIYYKLTDDLG
+740 GTVYITLSDKLG
-752 NPTSEWQMITSANS
+752 NPTEPILVTTTNS
-766 NILSEDATSGTDIS
+766 NILNGTDSII
-780 LVMIENIAPVIS
+780 MIESVKPTITITPSSIS
-792 EADIKPA
+792 GKSYVNSENKT
-799 SDDVIYNDEMNI
+799 IYNGDASFTVNMN
-811 VSGDVTFTID
+811 DQ
-821 ISDADSAA
+821 
-829 DVDDNSG
+829 NSG
-836 LYSYVVTDLNKP
+836 LYSYAVTINGKAQNDKEVPELFPSEENIQDEGKPVYEETVSLTTENLTANEDGSFVVK
-848 AEQATIQSVEYTQE
+848 
-862 TDTDTVTVSTQ
+862 VTVI
-873 ELQPNNEGVFQF
+873 
-885 EVSVTDNAGNENH
+885 DNSGNVNDETCTVY
-898 KTFSVSQDL
+898 KDT
-907 TSPVITNFAFDI
+907 TAPVITKFEFNTEDGNVYEGA
-919 KDHQDVKGD
+919 
-928 AFKAVEVTDYGFYFK
+928 AVEVTDYGFYFK
-943 QDVTV
+943 KNVEVTISANDPEV
-948 TVTAEDITS
+948 SNERTSGVQSITY
-957 KNEINSGLQNI
+957 KIDGI
-968 QVYTV
+968 
-973 DVEKGRKDVLDAKVV
+973 DAKGNSYTNEETVNV
-988 INDSNGT
+988 QDATTSFSIEVAKG
-995 AEFTIPCNFKGQIY
+995 FKGQIY
-1009 AMATDNVGNTP
+1009 AFATDNVN
-1020 ENSKLPADYS
+1020 NSGSYV
-1030 SAEITSEQEHYYP
+1030 
-1043 FNEEGYT
+1043 
-1050 HPSGTVVESLDKHS
+1050 HPDGTVVESLDKHS
-1064 ETSSIVITA
+1064 ESSSIVITA

-1095 ADTELSYPDSTVQVP
+1095 ADMELSYPDSTVQVP

-1263 KDGRT
+1263 KDGKT

-1312 QNRNN
+1312 QNSNN

-1445 TQPSVELREGYEGEH
+1445 TINVPVITFSDKENGGAADDEDKRSFNDIVRPIITVNDVNYGSVNVELSRIVRNGTQGDLQSLL
-1460 GFINAMQ
+1460 A
-1467 YNAEVIPSIFTN
+1467 IPNGNGTFTSEN
-1479 DNNYDSNGITVQL
+1479 FPE
-1492 TKIARASNGDAE
+1492 KIEN
-1504 DVTNTYIKNMP
+1504 
-1515 QKGQSIDNDT
+1515 
-1525 FSADNGV
+1525 
-1532 FDRDD
+1532 
-1537 DGIYTLSVSMRDMAG
+1537 DGIYSFSVTLTDLAG
-1552 NSDSETAVF
+1552 NTQTADEVF
-1561 TVNRYGSVYVFDGSL
+1561 TVNRFGSVYVFNDVLNAAIENNYNQSISGNVVITEYNADPISKEMIQVTRDGSPVSL
-1576 PELRNGYS
+1576 DDNVSSKTG
-1584 NTVDSDLIIRE
+1584 NTRAED
-1595 YNPSAI
+1595 
-1601 ESDENSLILQLT
+1601 
-1613 KDGSELSNVN
+1613 
-1623 YRVNGD
+1623 
-1629 NSSTG
+1629 
-1634 ASGWYEREYIIP
+1634 GWYQNTYTIP
-1646 RETFYTTEDVTDANG
+1646 QSAFAA
-1661 NTVPQQKLI
+1661 
-1670 DGIYNLYIST
+1670 DGIYNIYISSV
-1680 KDSAGNLSETTEN
+1680 DNSG
-1693 NTPVITNEETQFES
+1693 NTPEMSGENIYYGENKLEG
-1707 SKVSFTLDATKP
+1707 KDASFIIDATKP
-1719 QIVNVNSSDI
+1719 QIVNVYSDEVELSGDQAI
-1729 EINKDTNQLIVNA
+1729 INA
-1742 EKLTLNVEISDNV
+1742 ESLILKYEISDNI
-1755 AIDTVEVHKG
+1755 AIDTIEVHKG
-1765 INDSNFVTYNMDDI
+1765 INDPDPQKIVMDKVIEDSQATTSADGENRNYTSYIGDI
-1779 VSGKDTISDAV
+1779 K
-1790 ADNYMELTCNVTVEN
+1790 VEN

-1810 EIFFVVKDKAGN
+1810 EIYFVITDKAGN
-1822 VINTSA
+1822 VINTSS
-1828 ENSDE
+1828 ENTDE
-1833 NTVYDLGAFSFL
+1833 NTAYDLGTFKFL
-1845 NNVTVDTNPFV
+1845 NNITVDTNPFV